1 MFKSITTQREPM
13 SRVDTAWLRMEKPT
27 NLMMITSVLVF
38 DRALDVG
45 RFKQMLADRFLAFR
59 RFRQRTIDNQT
70 QAFWETDR
78 DFDLNWHVRRMA
90 LPGDASK
97 LELEEYVSQLA
108 STPLDKSK
116 PLWQFHIVENYQ
128 GGSALI
134 SRIHHCYADGLALVQ
149 VMLSLTDTT
158 DDAVAAVKAPEKVRL
173 KVDGGTVFQRLL
185 EPAKYGFDQMMAA
198 SEKAASMF
206 IDFAKA
212 PDRAFDALKNG
223 AGEATEIVAE
233 LANAFKLPDDPIT
246 RFRGPLGVSKRV
258 AWCEPLPLELVK
270 SIGKALDCTVNDV
283 LMACAAGALRQY
295 LLDKGDDAPIAG
307 IRATVPV
314 NLRPLEHAKKL
325 GNHFGLVFLELPIG
339 ESNPMARLFAVK
351 RSMKKLKSSRQ
362 AIVSFGL
369 LAALGLGPALVQRP
383 ALELFSRKATAVA
396 TNVPGPQQPLYLVGA
411 KIIEQMFWVPQTGS
425 IGMGFSILSYNGA
438 VHFGLIVDKKNVPVP
453 DDITRQFAPE
463 LEKLLLL
470 TLMGVA
476 SVEESEALKMP
487 KVPGLAIK
495 SIEQRA
501 KRSAAQLLEAIPQ
514 KPRDARAKPAKVK
527 QVASKQ
533 AASKQAASK
542 QAASK
547 QANAG
552 AANTSVSAKSAIQ
565 KTRARATAKSV
576 LKNPPVKTAKL
587 TRAPEKSKPELPV
600 PAIKTAPSKAAKAAP
615 LRASKSL
622 PAKRAIKLAPTSAT
636 RASARARAMLAGI
649 D

>member
-1 MFKSITTQREPM
+1 MFKSIAVQREPM

-38 DRALDVG
+38 DRALDVA

-59 RFRQRTIDNQT
+59 RFRQRAIDNQA

-149 VMLSLTDTT
+149 VMLSLTDTN
-158 DDAVAAVKAPEKVRL
+158 DDAVSAVKAPEKVRL

-212 PDRAFDALKNG
+212 PDRAFDALKFG

-246 RFRGPLGVSKRV
+246 KFRGPLGVSKRV
-258 AWCEPLPLELVK
+258 AWCDPLPLELVK

-295 LLDKGDDAPIAG
+295 LLDEGEPAPEAG

-314 NLRPLEHAKKL
+314 NLRPLEHAKRL
-325 GNHFGLVFLELPIG
+325 GNHFGLVFLDLPIG
-339 ESNPMARLFAVK
+339 EANPMARLFAVK
-351 RSMKKLKSSRQ
+351 RSMQKLKSSRQ

-383 ALELFSRKATAVA
+383 ALEMFSRKATAVA
-396 TNVPGPQQPLYLVGA
+396 TNVPGPQQPLYLEGA

-453 DDITRQFAPE
+453 DDITRQFKPE

-470 TLMGVA
+470 TLMGI
-476 SVEESEALKMP
+476 STVEQAEALKMP
-487 KVPGLAIK
+487 KKPSLAIK
-495 SIEQRA
+495 TIEHQA
-501 KRSAAQLLEAIPQ
+501 KLSATQLLESIRE
-514 KPRDARAKPAKVK
+514 KPASAKVKPVKVLAPGKSAAKNTKASAPAKPAAKSVPAKSTQAKKASAKTAPKLRAQAVKAPAVKARAKKAVKVLL
-527 QVASKQ
+527 
-533 AASKQAASK
+533 
-542 QAASK
+542 
-547 QANAG
+547 
-552 AANTSVSAKSAIQ
+552 KSI
-565 KTRARATAKSV
+565 
-576 LKNPPVKTAKL
+576 
-587 TRAPEKSKPELPV
+587 SKPM
-600 PAIKTAPSKAAKAAP
+600 
-615 LRASKSL
+615 
-622 PAKRAIKLAPTSAT
+622 PAKRAVKLAPTSAS
-636 RASARARAMLAGI
+636 RASARAKAMLTGI
-649 D
+649 S